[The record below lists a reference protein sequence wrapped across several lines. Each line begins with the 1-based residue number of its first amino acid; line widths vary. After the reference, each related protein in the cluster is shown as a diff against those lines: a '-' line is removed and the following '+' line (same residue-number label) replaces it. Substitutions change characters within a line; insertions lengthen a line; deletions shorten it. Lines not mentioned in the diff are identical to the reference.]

1 MSDASHLPV
10 LLKETIEAVT
20 IRAPYW
26 NVANDAGVYVDATFG
41 RGGHT
46 RALLAQLDPDDR
58 LLAIDRDPAAVL
70 AGERLVTEEPRLT
83 VRQARFSELARVL
96 VKEGITEVRA
106 VIMDLGVSSP
116 QLDDAARGFSFRAS
130 GPIDMRMDPDS
141 GESAGDWLNR
151 AAEKEIAQVI
161 RTYGEE
167 RFANRIARAIVQAR
181 PLEDT
186 QALAEVIR
194 GAVPQRHKTQARRGA
209 RGEKKSDDATRSF
222 QAIRMHV
229 NEELQEI
236 EAGIKTA
243 FEVLEPGG
251 RLAVISFHSLE
262 DRTVK
267 RSFRNLTSGPRLPR
281 GLPVRA
287 SEAAP
292 AGRVIGG
299 PIRAGAREVEANPR
313 ARSATLR
320 VLERSATSGVTA

>member
-1 MSDASHLPV
+1 MSDETHLPV

-20 IRAPYW
+20 TGAPYW
-26 NVANDAGVYVDATFG
+26 KTASNAGLYVDATFG
-41 RGGHT
+41 RGGHA
-46 RALLAQLDPDDR
+46 RALLERLGPDDR
-58 LLAIDRDPAAVL
+58 LLAIDRDPQAIQ
-70 AGERLVTEEPRLT
+70 AGEQLMAAEPRLS
-83 VRQARFSELARVL
+83 VRRARFSELADVL
-96 VKEGITEVRA
+96 AAEGIAQVRA

-116 QLDDAARGFSFRAS
+116 QLDDLGRGFSFRAS

-151 AAEKEIAQVI
+151 AEEKDIARVI

-167 RFANRIARAIVQAR
+167 RYANRIAAAIVRER

-186 QALAEVIR
+186 RALADVIR
-194 GAVPQRHKTQARRGA
+194 SAIPTRRGS

-229 NEELQEI
+229 NDELNEI
-236 EAGIKTA
+236 EAGLSAA
-243 FEVLEPGG
+243 FSALETGG

-262 DRTVK
+262 DRAVK
-267 RSFRNLTSGPRLPR
+267 RAFRSLASGPELPK

-287 SEAAP
+287 TEVEP
-292 AGRVIGG
+292 EGRLVGG
-299 PIRAGAREVEANPR
+299 PIRAGAAEIERNPR

-320 VLERSATSGVTA
+320 VLERSRTARASA

>member
-1 MSDASHLPV
+1 MSDAPHLPV

-26 NVANDAGVYVDATFG
+26 DTAVDAGLYVDATFG
-41 RGGHT
+41 RGGHA
-46 RALLAQLDPDDR
+46 RALLAQLGPDDR
-58 LLAIDRDPAAVL
+58 LLAMDRDPDAVR
-70 AGERLVTEEPRLT
+70 AGERLMAEDSRLS
-83 VRQARFSELARVL
+83 VHRGRFSQLATVL
-96 VKEGITEVRA
+96 AEQGASQVRA

-130 GPIDMRMDPDS
+130 GPIDMRMDPDH

-151 AAEKEIAQVI
+151 AEEKEIARVI
-161 RTYGEE
+161 YTYGEE
-167 RFANRIARAIVQAR
+167 RFANRIAAAIVRAR

-186 QALAEVIR
+186 RMLADVIR
-194 GAVPQRHKTQARRGA
+194 GAMPARSRRGP
-209 RGEKKSDDATRSF
+209 RGEKTSDDATRSF

-236 EAGIKTA
+236 EAGLEAA
-243 FEVLEPGG
+243 FEALEPGG

-267 RSFRNLTSGPRLPR
+267 QSFRRLASGPKLPR
-281 GLPVRA
+281 GIPVRA
-287 SEAAP
+287 AEVASP
-292 AGRVIGG
+292 GRLIGR
-299 PIRAGAREVEANPR
+299 PVRAGARELESNPR

-320 VLERSATSGVTA
+320 VIERSAAGASHQ